1 MSNGDRRNP
10 RFEEDMRFK
19 RIAGPLRY
27 NRVAQGPVQYVRV
40 AADNGVVIGYVWA
53 NDEGEAA
60 GWVVP
65 PGLGAAEINAGAAW
79 IRKLRDAKARDIVP
93 TALLAELI
101 RDTSDIQGSRVVP
114 GSPAECT
121 TLDELK
127 ELADKGGQVVTH
139 VPRHDFRTDNAA
151 EVMAPVIKA
160 GEEVLDDLESSE
172 FDRFD
177 ALGYTLATAK
187 WRCLTDPMATEFP
200 TWEAWVTAM
209 QVGSA
214 LFISGAAAEGPV
226 PCRIGSRGEVKNLPA
241 TGPQE
246 YLHAGDWLTS
256 FYLATICRENERL
269 NKLAQVPVSFLR
281 ESGAEFD
288 EYIYAWV
295 ETLQNAWFGR
305 RETWDTLVT
314 AVNGT
319 APERAQAAGKEL
331 MLKILY
337 PPLELF
343 HRYRRQDAEKFNA
356 ALVEALTWHK
366 EYWTANE
373 ARSLSGEGLV
383 ALAPLA
389 IACMAHDAGI
399 PIEVE
404 SEYLPKALLQRNWAG
419 EYDT

>member
-1 MSNGDRRNP
+1 M
-10 RFEEDMRFK
+10 
-19 RIAGPLRY
+19 
-27 NRVAQGPVQYVRV
+27 
-40 AADNGVVIGYVWA
+40 
-53 NDEGEAA
+53 
-60 GWVVP
+60 
-65 PGLGAAEINAGAAW
+65 
-79 IRKLRDAKARDIVP
+79 
-93 TALLAELI
+93 
-101 RDTSDIQGSRVVP
+101 TS
-114 GSPAECT
+114 
-121 TLDELK
+121 L
-127 ELADKGGQVVTH
+127 
-139 VPRHDFRTDNAA
+139 PRHDFRTDNAA
-151 EVMAPVIKA
+151 EAMEPITKSAKD
-160 GEEVLDDLESSE
+160 VLDELEASE

-177 ALGYTLATAK
+177 ALDYTLTAAK
-187 WRCLTDPMATEFP
+187 WSCLTDPTAAEFP

-214 LFISGAAAEGPV
+214 LFISGTAAEGPV
-226 PCRIGSRGEVKNLPA
+226 PCRIGSKGEVKRLPA

-256 FYLATICRENERL
+256 FYLAAICRENERL
-269 NKLAQVPVSFLR
+269 NRLAQVPISFLR

-295 ETLQNAWFGR
+295 ETLQNAWFR
-305 RETWDTLVT
+305 RPETWDTLVT

-319 APERAQAAGKEL
+319 DPETTQVASKEL

-343 HRYRRQDAEKFNA
+343 HRYQRQEAEQFNA
-356 ALVEALTWHK
+356 ALVDALTWHK
-366 EYWTANE
+366 EYWTGNE

-389 IACMAHDAGI
+389 IACMAHDAGM

-404 SEYLPKALLQRNWAG
+404 SEYLPKHLLQRSWVG